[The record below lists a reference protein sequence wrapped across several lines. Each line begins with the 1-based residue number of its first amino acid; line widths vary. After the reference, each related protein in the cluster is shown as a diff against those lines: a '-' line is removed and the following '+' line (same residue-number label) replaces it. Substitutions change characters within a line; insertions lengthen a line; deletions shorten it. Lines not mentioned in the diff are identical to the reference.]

1 MYLAVFAGGAIG
13 SLLRELLT
21 SHVPAAGPVTSTLVA
36 NVAACLLLGW
46 LHSARH
52 RVSARVAHLGVVG
65 FCGGLSTFS
74 SFVAD
79 VAGLADGPTPLD
91 AAVAS
96 ALEIALGLLA
106 AGIGLAIGRALHGAP
121 PE

>member
-21 SHVPAAGPVTSTLVA
+21 SHLPVAGPVTSTLVA

-46 LHSARH
+46 LHSAGH
-52 RVSARVAHLGVVG
+52 RVSARPTHLGAVG

-79 VAGLADGPTPLD
+79 VAGLADGRTPLD
-91 AAVAS
+91 AAVAA
-96 ALEIALGLLA
+96 ALEVALGLLA
-106 AGIGLAIGRALHGAP
+106 AGIGLAVGRALHGAP
-121 PE
+121 PR